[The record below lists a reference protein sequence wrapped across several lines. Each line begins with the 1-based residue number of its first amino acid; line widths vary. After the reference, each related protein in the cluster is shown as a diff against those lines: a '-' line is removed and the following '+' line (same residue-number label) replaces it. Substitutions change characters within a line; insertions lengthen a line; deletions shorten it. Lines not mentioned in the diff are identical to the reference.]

1 MNFGYLYASVVI
13 ALLLLGLVYYRL
25 QYGVVRLTR
34 RWLRLLAQVTS
45 TVLAAQIVGIVFF
58 VSTLQQADDGPANGN
73 YLLNAARNLTYGA
86 LISILGLLLMVMF
99 AASVQGR
106 RDNNGWGRASSR
118 AEKLT
123 MACAVV
129 GIAFVGLVHLA
140 FMLPLILLDPLL

>member
-1 MNFGYLYASVVI
+1 MNFGYLYASVVV
-13 ALLLLGLVYYRL
+13 AVVLLGLTYYRL
-25 QYGVVRLTR
+25 QYGIVRLTR

-73 YLLNAARNLTYGA
+73 YLLNSARNLTYGA

-99 AASVQGR
+99 AASVQR
-106 RDNNGWGRASSR
+106 RRNNNGWGRVSSR

-129 GIAFVGLVHLA
+129 GIVFVGLVHLA